1 MKRFFTISLLLVVVL
16 GLQAQKIKLSGKITD
31 NENNPLPGAAI
42 QIKNT
47 FLGTTTNQDGV
58 FEFNLKEGDYILNF
72 SFIGYKDV
80 EKTVKLNK
88 DLILN
93 VQLEPNTVMTD
104 EVIVKATRANENTPV
119 VQTTINKKDIA
130 VNSNT
135 ADIPFQL
142 EMLPSVVATSENGT
156 GMGYTAMR
164 IRGTDMSR
172 INVTMNGIPVNDAES
187 QGVYFVNMP
196 DFTASVN
203 SIQVQRGVGTSTNG
217 AASFG
222 GSINF
227 QTLTLEPKPYAIL
240 SQSVGS
246 FNTFKESISAG
257 TGLLNNKFA
266 FDVRYSK
273 LNSDGYIDRGF
284 SDHQSFYFS
293 GTYYGRK
300 DMLKAVILLGKEK
313 TGITWWG
320 VPSDIIDS
328 IRTFNPAGE
337 YYDKNGKQQFYDG
350 QTDNYWQN
358 HYQLLY
364 SRELSRKF
372 SFNAALHATTGK
384 GYYQQYKTNDNF
396 SEYGLSNIIYS
407 NDTISSTDLIRQ
419 KWLDNLFYGFTSS
432 LNYNYNKFDVTLGIA
447 GNKYDGDHFGNIKWM
462 QHNNGTAQDYQWYKN
477 NGTKTDFNTFLKV
490 QYSLNEKLSFYGD
503 VQYRKIQY
511 KMQGPDDDLVI
522 LDQTNNYNFVN
533 PKFGVNYKLN
543 NSNTIYAT
551 FGIANREPTRTD
563 IKDASKNGGKT
574 FPMHET
580 LYDYE
585 LGYQITK
592 QKYALGVNIYYMDY
606 KNQLV
611 STGELNSVGY
621 PIMTNVDNSY
631 RTGVEFIFGV
641 KPIKNLE
648 WIGNIT
654 VSKNIISNYVDYDYH
669 TDVNWNYTY
678 EKRELGNTNISY
690 SPELIGAST
699 ISYTFLKSF
708 TFNFISKYVSD
719 QYIDNTMSDARKLD
733 AYFINNVRLDF
744 YKSFDKA
751 PNFRMQFLVNN
762 IFNVDYISNAYGG
775 KWYETD
781 GKKEIEK
788 SWVYYYPQAGVN
800 FMIKLALEF

>member
-1 MKRFFTISLLLVVVL
+1 MS
-16 GLQAQKIKLSGKITD
+16 AQKLKLSGKITD
-31 NENNPLPGAAI
+31 NENNVLPGASV

-47 FLGTTTNQDGV
+47 FLGTSTNQDGV
-58 FEFNLKEGDYILNF
+58 FEFDLKEGDYVLNL

-80 EKTVKLNK
+80 EKTINLTK
-88 DLILN
+88 DIVIN
-93 VQLEPNTVMTD
+93 VQLEPNALMTD

-119 VQTTINKKDIA
+119 VQTTISRKQIA
-130 VNSNT
+130 QNSNT

-156 GMGYTAMR
+156 GMGYTGMR

-187 QGVYFVNMP
+187 RGVYFVNMP
-196 DFTASVN
+196 DFTSSVN

-246 FNTFKESISAG
+246 FNTFKESVSAG
-257 TGLLNNKFA
+257 TGLLHDKFA

-293 GTYYGRK
+293 GTYYGKK
-300 DMLKAVILLGKEK
+300 DMLKAVVLLGKEK

-320 VPSDIIDS
+320 VPDYMIDS
-328 IRTFNPAGE
+328 VRTFNPAGE
-337 YYDKNGKQQFYDG
+337 YYDKDGKQQFYDG

-384 GYYQQYKTNDNF
+384 GYYQQYKSGESF
-396 SEYGLSNIIYS
+396 SEYGLNDIIYS
-407 NDTISSTDLIRQ
+407 NDTVSSTDLIRQ

-432 LNYNYNKFDVTLGIA
+432 INYNYNKFNITLGIA
-447 GNKYDGDHFGNIKWM
+447 GNKYDGDHFGKIKWM
-462 QHNNGTAQDYQWYKN
+462 QNNNGISQDYEWYKN
-477 NGTKTDFNTFLKV
+477 TGTKTDFNTFLKI

-503 VQYRKIQY
+503 VQYRQIQY
-511 KMQGPDDDLVI
+511 KMAGPDDDLVM
-522 LDQTNNYNFVN
+522 LDQTNDYNFVN
-533 PKFGVNYKLN
+533 PKLGVNYKLN
-543 NSNTIYAT
+543 NSNTLYAT
-551 FGIANREPTRTD
+551 FCIANREPTRTD
-563 IKDASKNGGKT
+563 LKDASKNGGEK
-574 FPMHET
+574 FPTYET

-585 LGYQITK
+585 LGYQLTK
-592 QKYALGVNIYYMDY
+592 QKYAFGVNIYYMDY

-611 STGELNSVGY
+611 NTGELNSVGY

-631 RTGVEFIFGV
+631 RTGVELIFGV

-648 WIGNIT
+648 WIGNLT
-654 VSKNIISNYVDYDYH
+654 FSKNIIKDYIDYDYH

-678 EKRELGNTNISY
+678 IGVEMGDVNISY
-690 SPELIGAST
+690 SPEIIGAST
-699 ISYTFLKSF
+699 ISYTFLKNF
-708 TFNFISKYVSD
+708 TFNFISKYVGE
-719 QYIDNTMSDARKLD
+719 QYIDNTMSDDRKID
-733 AYFINNVRLDF
+733 AYFVNNIRLDF

-751 PNFRMQFLVNN
+751 PNFRVQFLVNN

-781 GKKEIEK
+781 GEKEIEK

-800 FMIKLALEF
+800 FMVKLALEF